1 MLENSKA
8 DSVSESSICST
19 TDQSSEA
26 SNKMSSDWP
35 DPPDIPI
42 CSTEEDEGSYY
53 SDSGLKFYLFI
64 YLFINK

>member
-42 CSTEEDEGSYY
+42 CSTEDDEGSYY
-53 SDSGLKFYLFI
+53 SDSGEKLKMLLEFQ
-64 YLFINK
+64 K